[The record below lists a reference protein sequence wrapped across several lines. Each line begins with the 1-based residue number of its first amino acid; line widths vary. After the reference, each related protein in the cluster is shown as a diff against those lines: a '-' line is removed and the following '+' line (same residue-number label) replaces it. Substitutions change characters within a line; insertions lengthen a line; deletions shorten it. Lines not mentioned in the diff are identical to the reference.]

1 MDRIADFNISSN
13 RQRHRNTNSC
23 NVVINNNHAQHLSAP
38 AYTRPKPPPGSV
50 VYPQSGQACNAY
62 PSVNPSVTPTF
73 ADSNPY
79 PQSGQACN
87 AYENPQVID
96 RDVVIDDSVPK
107 ETTPVLN
114 GNELD
119 LYKTIAKT
127 YGHILKDNNPKLVAN
142 LIDQSGRVIIDA
154 ESLIKIVALVC
165 QVQPESINIE
175 YELSGGGCC
184 AKINPIKRI
193 EAIKVAG
200 LDFKLTYDEKY
211 NMLTDEYSV
220 SLRKVLIPIED
231 LLP

>member
-23 NVVINNNHAQHLSAP
+23 NVVINNNHSNSTPQLRSVTGAP
-38 AYTRPKPPPGSV
+38 SRPPDTV
-50 VYPQSGQACNAY
+50 VY
-62 PSVNPSVTPTF
+62 PSVNQSMQVEP
-73 ADSNPY
+73 NPY
-79 PQSGQACN
+79 
-87 AYENPQVID
+87 ENTQVME
-96 RDVVIDDSVPK
+96 RDVTLTDENAQP
-107 ETTPVLN
+107 LN

-193 EAIKVAG
+193 EAIKLSGGGCCAKINPIKRIEAIKVAG
-200 LDFKLTYDEKY
+200 LDFKLTYNEKY

-220 SLRKVLIPIED
+220 SLRKVLIPLDD

>member
-23 NVVINNNHAQHLSAP
+23 NVVINNNHGHHSAP
-38 AYTRPKPPPGSV
+38 PRNPGTV
-50 VYPQSGQACNAY
+50 VY
-62 PSVNPSVTPTF
+62 PSVNQNMQVEP
-73 ADSNPY
+73 NPY
-79 PQSGQACN
+79 DVV
-87 AYENPQVID
+87 E
-96 RDVVIDDSVPK
+96 RDVTLTEEAPAQS
-107 ETTPVLN
+107 LN
-114 GNELD
+114 APYGAQGEAHGNELD

-142 LIDQSGRVIIDA
+142 LIDQSGRVIVDA

-165 QVQPESINIE
+165 QAQPESVNIE
-175 YELSGGGCC
+175 YELTGGGCC

-200 LDFKLTYDEKY
+200 LDFKLTYNEKY

>member
-38 AYTRPKPPPGSV
+38 PYTRPKPPPGSV
-50 VYPQSGQACNAY
+50 VYP
-62 PSVNPSVTPTF
+62 SVNPTF

-79 PQSGQACN
+79 S
-87 AYENPQVID
+87 EPQVVD

-127 YGHILKDNNPKLVAN
+127 YGQILKDNNPKLVAN
-142 LIDQSGRVIIDA
+142 LIDQSGRVIVDA
-154 ESLIKIVALVC
+154 ESLIRIVALVC
-165 QVQPESINIE
+165 QVVPESVNIS
-175 YELSGGGCC
+175 YEVKETGCC
-184 AKINPIKRI
+184 GKLNPIKTI
-193 EAIKVAG
+193 EAIKVGG
-200 LDFKLTYDEKY
+200 LDFKLTYNEKY

-220 SLRKVLIPIED
+220 SLRKVLIPIDE
-231 LLP
+231 LI

>member
-23 NVVINNNHAQHLSAP
+23 NVVINNNNHGHHSAP
-38 AYTRPKPPPGSV
+38 PRNPGTV
-50 VYPQSGQACNAY
+50 VY
-62 PSVNPSVTPTF
+62 PSVNQNMQVEP
-73 ADSNPY
+73 NPY
-79 PQSGQACN
+79 
-87 AYENPQVID
+87 ENTQVME
-96 RDVVIDDSVPK
+96 RDVTLTDDNNQP
-107 ETTPVLN
+107 LN

-142 LIDQSGRVIIDA
+142 LIDQSGRVIVDA

-165 QVQPESINIE
+165 QAQPESVNIE
-175 YELSGGGCC
+175 YELTGGGCC

-200 LDFKLTYDEKY
+200 LDFKLTYNEKY

>member
-23 NVVINNNHAQHLSAP
+23 NVVINNNNNGHHSAP
-38 AYTRPKPPPGSV
+38 PRNPGTV
-50 VYPQSGQACNAY
+50 VY
-62 PSVNPSVTPTF
+62 PSVNQSMQVEP
-73 ADSNPY
+73 NPY
-79 PQSGQACN
+79 
-87 AYENPQVID
+87 ENMQVME
-96 RDVVIDDSVPK
+96 RDVTLTDDNGQP
-107 ETTPVLN
+107 LN

-142 LIDQSGRVIIDA
+142 LIDQSGRVIVDA

-200 LDFKLTYDEKY
+200 LDFKLTYNEKY

>member
-23 NVVINNNHAQHLSAP
+23 NVVINNNHSNSTPQFRSVAGTPS
-38 AYTRPKPPPGSV
+38 RPPDTV
-50 VYPQSGQACNAY
+50 VYPSVSQSMNVE
-62 PSVNPSVTPTF
+62 P
-73 ADSNPY
+73 NPY
-79 PQSGQACN
+79 
-87 AYENPQVID
+87 ENTQVME
-96 RDVVIDDSVPK
+96 RDVVIDDK
-107 ETTPVLN
+107 EALN

-200 LDFKLTYDEKY
+200 LDFKLTYNEKY

>member
-23 NVVINNNHAQHLSAP
+23 NVVINNNHSNSTPQFRSVTGAP
-38 AYTRPKPPPGSV
+38 SRPPDTV
-50 VYPQSGQACNAY
+50 VY
-62 PSVNPSVTPTF
+62 PSVNQSMQVEP
-73 ADSNPY
+73 NPY
-79 PQSGQACN
+79 
-87 AYENPQVID
+87 ENTQVME
-96 RDVVIDDSVPK
+96 RDVVIDDK
-107 ETTPVLN
+107 EALN

-175 YELSGGGCC
+175 YE
-184 AKINPIKRI
+184 I

-200 LDFKLTYDEKY
+200 LDFKLTYNEKY

>member
-23 NVVINNNHAQHLSAP
+23 NVVINNNHGLHGAHGQSPSNSTPQFRSVTGAP
-38 AYTRPKPPPGSV
+38 SRPPDTV
-50 VYPQSGQACNAY
+50 VY
-62 PSVNPSVTPTF
+62 PSVNQNMQVEP
-73 ADSNPY
+73 NPY
-79 PQSGQACN
+79 DVV
-87 AYENPQVID
+87 E
-96 RDVVIDDSVPK
+96 RDVTLTEEAPAQS
-107 ETTPVLN
+107 LN

-175 YELSGGGCC
+175 YELTGGGCC

-200 LDFKLTYDEKY
+200 LDFKLTYNEKY

-220 SLRKVLIPIED
+220 SLRKVLIPIEE
-231 LLP
+231 LIP

>member
-23 NVVINNNHAQHLSAP
+23 NVVINNNHSNSTPQFRSV
-38 AYTRPKPPPGSV
+38 TGTPPRNPGTV
-50 VYPQSGQACNAY
+50 VY
-62 PSVNPSVTPTF
+62 PSVNQSMQVEP
-73 ADSNPY
+73 NPY
-79 PQSGQACN
+79 
-87 AYENPQVID
+87 ENMQVME
-96 RDVVIDDSVPK
+96 RDVTLTDDNGQP
-107 ETTPVLN
+107 LN

-200 LDFKLTYDEKY
+200 LDFKLTYNEKY

>member
-38 AYTRPKPPPGSV
+38 PYTRPKPPPGSV
-50 VYPQSGQACNAY
+50 AY
-62 PSVNPSVTPTF
+62 PSVNPTF

-127 YGHILKDNNPKLVAN
+127 YGQILKDNNPKLVAN
-142 LIDQSGRVIIDA
+142 LIDQSGRVIVDA
-154 ESLIKIVALVC
+154 ESLIRIVALVC
-165 QVQPESINIE
+165 QVVPESVNIS
-175 YELSGGGCC
+175 YEVKETGCC
-184 AKINPIKRI
+184 GKLNPIKTI
-193 EAIKVAG
+193 EAIKVGG
-200 LDFKLTYDEKY
+200 LDFKLTYNEKY

-220 SLRKVLIPIED
+220 SLRKVLIPIEE
-231 LLP
+231 LI

>member
-23 NVVINNNHAQHLSAP
+23 NVVINNNHGLHGAHGQSPSNSTPQFRSVTGAP
-38 AYTRPKPPPGSV
+38 SRPPDTV
-50 VYPQSGQACNAY
+50 VY
-62 PSVNPSVTPTF
+62 PSVNQNMQVEP
-73 ADSNPY
+73 NPY
-79 PQSGQACN
+79 DVV
-87 AYENPQVID
+87 E
-96 RDVVIDDSVPK
+96 RDVTLTEESP
-107 ETTPVLN
+107 TQSLN

-142 LIDQSGRVIIDA
+142 LIDQSGRVIVDA

-165 QVQPESINIE
+165 QAQPESVNIE
-175 YELSGGGCC
+175 YELTGGGCC

-200 LDFKLTYDEKY
+200 LDFKLTYNEKY

-220 SLRKVLIPIED
+220 SLRKVLIPLDELI
-231 LLP
+231 P

>member
-23 NVVINNNHAQHLSAP
+23 NVVINNNHSNSTPQFRSVAGTPS
-38 AYTRPKPPPGSV
+38 RPPDTV
-50 VYPQSGQACNAY
+50 VYPSVSQSMNVE
-62 PSVNPSVTPTF
+62 P
-73 ADSNPY
+73 NPY
-79 PQSGQACN
+79 
-87 AYENPQVID
+87 ENTQVME
-96 RDVVIDDSVPK
+96 RDVVIDDK
-107 ETTPVLN
+107 EALN

-200 LDFKLTYDEKY
+200 LGFKLTYNEKY

>member
-23 NVVINNNHAQHLSAP
+23 NVVINNNHGHHSAP
-38 AYTRPKPPPGSV
+38 PRNPGTV
-50 VYPQSGQACNAY
+50 VY
-62 PSVNPSVTPTF
+62 PSVNQNMQVEP
-73 ADSNPY
+73 NPY
-79 PQSGQACN
+79 
-87 AYENPQVID
+87 ENTQVME
-96 RDVVIDDSVPK
+96 RDVTLTD
-107 ETTPVLN
+107 ENNQTLN

-142 LIDQSGRVIIDA
+142 LIDQSGRVIVDA

-165 QVQPESINIE
+165 QAQPESVNIE
-175 YELSGGGCC
+175 YELTGGGCC

-200 LDFKLTYDEKY
+200 LDFKLTYNEKY

-220 SLRKVLIPIED
+220 SLRKVLIPLEELI
-231 LLP
+231 P

>member
-23 NVVINNNHAQHLSAP
+23 NVVINNNNNGHHSAP
-38 AYTRPKPPPGSV
+38 PRNPGTV
-50 VYPQSGQACNAY
+50 VY
-62 PSVNPSVTPTF
+62 PSVNQSMNVEP
-73 ADSNPY
+73 NPY
-79 PQSGQACN
+79 
-87 AYENPQVID
+87 ENMQVME
-96 RDVVIDDSVPK
+96 RDVTLQDDNGQP
-107 ETTPVLN
+107 LN

-142 LIDQSGRVIIDA
+142 LIDQSGRVLIVA

-200 LDFKLTYDEKY
+200 LDFKLTYNEKY

>member
-23 NVVINNNHAQHLSAP
+23 NVVINNNHSNSTPQFRSVTGAP
-38 AYTRPKPPPGSV
+38 PRNPGTV
-50 VYPQSGQACNAY
+50 VY
-62 PSVNPSVTPTF
+62 PSVNQSMTVEP
-73 ADSNPY
+73 NPY
-79 PQSGQACN
+79 
-87 AYENPQVID
+87 ENTQVME
-96 RDVVIDDSVPK
+96 RDVVIDDNGQP
-107 ETTPVLN
+107 LN

-200 LDFKLTYDEKY
+200 LDFKLTYNEKY

>member
-23 NVVINNNHAQHLSAP
+23 NVVINNNNHGHHSAP
-38 AYTRPKPPPGSV
+38 PRNPGTV
-50 VYPQSGQACNAY
+50 VY
-62 PSVNPSVTPTF
+62 PSVNQNMQVEP
-73 ADSNPY
+73 NPY
-79 PQSGQACN
+79 
-87 AYENPQVID
+87 ENTQVME
-96 RDVVIDDSVPK
+96 RDVTLTDENNQP
-107 ETTPVLN
+107 LN

-142 LIDQSGRVIIDA
+142 LIDQSGRVIVDA

-165 QVQPESINIE
+165 QAQPESVNIE
-175 YELSGGGCC
+175 YELTGGGCC

-200 LDFKLTYDEKY
+200 LDFKLTYNEKY

-220 SLRKVLIPIED
+220 SLRKVLIPIEE
-231 LLP
+231 LIP

>member
-50 VYPQSGQACNAY
+50 AY
-62 PSVNPSVTPTF
+62 PSVNPTS
-73 ADSNPY
+73 ADSNP
-79 PQSGQACN
+79 
-87 AYENPQVID
+87 YENPQVID

-119 LYKTIAKT
+119 LYKPIEKT
-127 YGHILKDNNPKLVAN
+127 YGQILKDNNPKLVAN
-142 LIDQSGRVIIDA
+142 LIDQSGRVIVDA
-154 ESLIKIVALVC
+154 ESLVRIVALVC
-165 QVQPESINIE
+165 QVVPESVNIS
-175 YELSGGGCC
+175 YEVKETGCC
-184 AKINPIKRI
+184 GKLNPIKTI
-193 EAIKVAG
+193 EAIKVGG
-200 LDFKLTYDEKY
+200 LDFKLTYNEKY
-211 NMLTDEYSV
+211 NMHTDEYSV

-231 LLP
+231 LI

>member
-23 NVVINNNHAQHLSAP
+23 NVVINNNNNGHHSAP
-38 AYTRPKPPPGSV
+38 PRNPGTV
-50 VYPQSGQACNAY
+50 VY
-62 PSVNPSVTPTF
+62 PSVNQNMQVEP
-73 ADSNPY
+73 NPY
-79 PQSGQACN
+79 
-87 AYENPQVID
+87 ENTQVME
-96 RDVVIDDSVPK
+96 RDVTLTDDTGQP
-107 ETTPVLN
+107 LN

-142 LIDQSGRVIIDA
+142 LIDQSGRVIVDA

-200 LDFKLTYDEKY
+200 LDFKLTYNEKY

>member
-23 NVVINNNHAQHLSAP
+23 NVVINNNHSVNGSHAH
-38 AYTRPKPPPGSV
+38 KPPGTI
-50 VYPQSGQACNAY
+50 VYPQ
-62 PSVNPSVTPTF
+62 VNQSMHNEP
-73 ADSNPY
+73 NPY
-79 PQSGQACN
+79 ANVDPPII
-87 AYENPQVID
+87 E
-96 RDVVIDDSVPK
+96 RDVTLED
-107 ETTPVLN
+107 ENLN

-127 YGHILKDNNPKLVAN
+127 YGHILKDNNPKLVAILKDNNPKLVAN

-154 ESLIKIVALVC
+154 ESLIKIIALVC
-165 QVQPESINIE
+165 QAQPESINIE

-200 LDFKLTYDEKY
+200 LDFKLTYNEK
-211 NMLTDEYSV
+211 
-220 SLRKVLIPIED
+220 
-231 LLP
+231 

>member
-23 NVVINNNHAQHLSAP
+23 NVVINNNHSNSTPQFRSVTGAP
-38 AYTRPKPPPGSV
+38 SRPPDTV
-50 VYPQSGQACNAY
+50 VY
-62 PSVNPSVTPTF
+62 PSVNQSMQVEP
-73 ADSNPY
+73 NPY
-79 PQSGQACN
+79 DVV
-87 AYENPQVID
+87 E
-96 RDVVIDDSVPK
+96 RDVTLTEEAPAQS
-107 ETTPVLN
+107 LN

-142 LIDQSGRVIIDA
+142 LIDQSGRVIVDA

-175 YELSGGGCC
+175 YELTGGGCC

-200 LDFKLTYDEKY
+200 LDFKLTYNEKY

>member
-23 NVVINNNHAQHLSAP
+23 NVVINNNNNGHHNP
-38 AYTRPKPPPGSV
+38 RNPGTV
-50 VYPQSGQACNAY
+50 VY
-62 PSVNPSVTPTF
+62 PSVNQTMTTE
-73 ADSNPY
+73 NPY
-79 PQSGQACN
+79 ANVEPPII
-87 AYENPQVID
+87 E
-96 RDVVIDDSVPK
+96 RDVTLTEEAQP
-107 ETTPVLN
+107 LN

-200 LDFKLTYDEKY
+200 LDFKLTYNEKY

>member
-23 NVVINNNHAQHLSAP
+23 NVVINNNNHGHHSAP
-38 AYTRPKPPPGSV
+38 PRNPGTV
-50 VYPQSGQACNAY
+50 VY
-62 PSVNPSVTPTF
+62 PSVNQSMQVEP
-73 ADSNPY
+73 NPY
-79 PQSGQACN
+79 
-87 AYENPQVID
+87 ENTQVME
-96 RDVVIDDSVPK
+96 RDVTLTDENNQP
-107 ETTPVLN
+107 LN

-142 LIDQSGRVIIDA
+142 LIDQSGRVIVDA

-200 LDFKLTYDEKY
+200 LDLY

-220 SLRKVLIPIED
+220 SLRKVLIPLDD

>member
-23 NVVINNNHAQHLSAP
+23 NVVINNNHSNSTPQFRSVTGTP
-38 AYTRPKPPPGSV
+38 SRPPDTV
-50 VYPQSGQACNAY
+50 VY
-62 PSVNPSVTPTF
+62 PSVNQSMSAPYGAQGGAHVEP
-73 ADSNPY
+73 NPY
-79 PQSGQACN
+79 
-87 AYENPQVID
+87 ENTQVME
-96 RDVVIDDSVPK
+96 RDVVIDDK
-107 ETTPVLN
+107 EALN

-200 LDFKLTYDEKY
+200 LDFKLTYNEKY

>member
-23 NVVINNNHAQHLSAP
+23 NVVINNNHSNSTPQFRSVTGAP
-38 AYTRPKPPPGSV
+38 SRPPDTV
-50 VYPQSGQACNAY
+50 VYP
-62 PSVNPSVTPTF
+62 SVSQNMQVEP
-73 ADSNPY
+73 NPY
-79 PQSGQACN
+79 
-87 AYENPQVID
+87 ENTQVME
-96 RDVVIDDSVPK
+96 RDVVIDDK
-107 ETTPVLN
+107 EALN

-200 LDFKLTYDEKY
+200 LDFKLTYNEKY

-220 SLRKVLIPIED
+220 SLRKVLIPLDD

>member
-23 NVVINNNHAQHLSAP
+23 NVVINNNNNGHHSAP
-38 AYTRPKPPPGSV
+38 PRNPGTV
-50 VYPQSGQACNAY
+50 VY
-62 PSVNPSVTPTF
+62 PSVNQSMQVEP
-73 ADSNPY
+73 NPY
-79 PQSGQACN
+79 DVV
-87 AYENPQVID
+87 E
-96 RDVVIDDSVPK
+96 RDVTLTEESP
-107 ETTPVLN
+107 TQSLN

-165 QVQPESINIE
+165 QAQPESVNIE
-175 YELSGGGCC
+175 YELTGGGCC

-200 LDFKLTYDEKY
+200 LDFKLTYNEKY

-220 SLRKVLIPIED
+220 SLRKVLIPIEE
-231 LLP
+231 LIP

>member
-23 NVVINNNHAQHLSAP
+23 NVVINNNNNGHHSAP
-38 AYTRPKPPPGSV
+38 PRNPGTV
-50 VYPQSGQACNAY
+50 VY
-62 PSVNPSVTPTF
+62 PSVNQTMSAPVEP
-73 ADSNPY
+73 NPY
-79 PQSGQACN
+79 
-87 AYENPQVID
+87 ENTQVME
-96 RDVVIDDSVPK
+96 RDVTLTDENNQP
-107 ETTPVLN
+107 LN

-165 QVQPESINIE
+165 QAQPETINIE
-175 YELSGGGCC
+175 YELTGGGCC

-200 LDFKLTYDEKY
+200 LDFKLTYNEKY

-231 LLP
+231 LIP

>member
-1 MDRIADFNISSN
+1 MNSIADFNISST
-13 RQRHRNTNSC
+13 RQRLRNTNSC
-23 NVVINNNHAQHLSAP
+23 NVVINNNHSNSTPQFRSVTGAP
-38 AYTRPKPPPGSV
+38 SGSPGTV
-50 VYPQSGQACNAY
+50 VY
-62 PSVNPSVTPTF
+62 PSVNQSMTVEP
-73 ADSNPY
+73 NPY
-79 PQSGQACN
+79 
-87 AYENPQVID
+87 ENVVE
-96 RDVVIDDSVPK
+96 RDVPLTDENAQP
-107 ETTPVLN
+107 LN

-165 QVQPESINIE
+165 QAQPESINIE

-200 LDFKLTYDEKY
+200 LDFKLTYNEKY

-220 SLRKVLIPIED
+220 
-231 LLP
+231 

>member
-23 NVVINNNHAQHLSAP
+23 NVVINNNNHGHHSAP
-38 AYTRPKPPPGSV
+38 PRNPGTV
-50 VYPQSGQACNAY
+50 VY
-62 PSVNPSVTPTF
+62 PSVNQNMQVEP
-73 ADSNPY
+73 NPY
-79 PQSGQACN
+79 
-87 AYENPQVID
+87 EDTQVME
-96 RDVVIDDSVPK
+96 RDVTLTDENNQP
-107 ETTPVLN
+107 LN

-142 LIDQSGRVIIDA
+142 LIDQSGRVIVDA

-165 QVQPESINIE
+165 QAQPESVNIE
-175 YELSGGGCC
+175 YELTGGGCC

-200 LDFKLTYDEKY
+200 LDFKLTYNEKY

>member
-38 AYTRPKPPPGSV
+38 AYARTKPPPGSV
-50 VYPQSGQACNAY
+50 AY
-62 PSVNPSVTPTF
+62 PSVNPTF
-73 ADSNPY
+73 ADSNP
-79 PQSGQACN
+79 
-87 AYENPQVID
+87 YENPQVID

-127 YGHILKDNNPKLVAN
+127 YGQILKDNNPKLVAN
-142 LIDQSGRVIIDA
+142 LIDQSGRVIVDA
-154 ESLIKIVALVC
+154 ESLVRIVALVC
-165 QVQPESINIE
+165 QVVPESVNIS
-175 YELSGGGCC
+175 YEVKETGCC
-184 AKINPIKRI
+184 GKLNPIKTI

-200 LDFKLTYDEKY
+200 LDFKLTYNEKY

-220 SLRKVLIPIED
+220 SLRKVLIPIDE
-231 LLP
+231 LI

>member
-38 AYTRPKPPPGSV
+38 PYTRPKPPPGSV
-50 VYPQSGQACNAY
+50 VY

-79 PQSGQACN
+79 S
-87 AYENPQVID
+87 EPQVVD

-127 YGHILKDNNPKLVAN
+127 YGQILKDNNPKLVAN
-142 LIDQSGRVIIDA
+142 LIDQSGRVIVDA
-154 ESLIKIVALVC
+154 ESLIRIVALVC
-165 QVQPESINIE
+165 QVVPESVNIS
-175 YELSGGGCC
+175 YEVKETGCC
-184 AKINPIKRI
+184 GKLNPIKTI
-193 EAIKVAG
+193 EAIKVGG
-200 LDFKLTYDEKY
+200 LDFKLTYNEKY

-231 LLP
+231 LI

>member
-23 NVVINNNHAQHLSAP
+23 NVVINNNHSVNGSHAH
-38 AYTRPKPPPGSV
+38 RPPGTI
-50 VYPQSGQACNAY
+50 VYPQ
-62 PSVNPSVTPTF
+62 VNQSMHNEP
-73 ADSNPY
+73 NPY
-79 PQSGQACN
+79 ANVDP
-87 AYENPQVID
+87 PVIE
-96 RDVVIDDSVPK
+96 RDVTLED
-107 ETTPVLN
+107 ENLN

-165 QVQPESINIE
+165 QAQPESINIE

-200 LDFKLTYDEKY
+200 LDFKLTYNEKY

-220 SLRKVLIPIED
+220 SLRKVLIPIDD

>member
-23 NVVINNNHAQHLSAP
+23 NVVINNNNNGHHSAP
-38 AYTRPKPPPGSV
+38 PRNPGTV
-50 VYPQSGQACNAY
+50 VY
-62 PSVNPSVTPTF
+62 PSVNQNMQVEP
-73 ADSNPY
+73 NPY
-79 PQSGQACN
+79 
-87 AYENPQVID
+87 ENTQVME
-96 RDVVIDDSVPK
+96 RDVTLTDDNNQP
-107 ETTPVLN
+107 LN

-142 LIDQSGRVIIDA
+142 LIDQSGRVIVDA

-165 QVQPESINIE
+165 QAQPESVNIE
-175 YELSGGGCC
+175 YELTGGGCC

-200 LDFKLTYDEKY
+200 LDFKLTYNEKY
-211 NMLTDEYSV
+211 NILTDEYSV

>member
-23 NVVINNNHAQHLSAP
+23 NVVINNNHSNSTPQFRSVAGTPS
-38 AYTRPKPPPGSV
+38 RPPDTV
-50 VYPQSGQACNAY
+50 VY
-62 PSVNPSVTPTF
+62 PSVNQSMQVEP
-73 ADSNPY
+73 NPY
-79 PQSGQACN
+79 
-87 AYENPQVID
+87 ENTQVME
-96 RDVVIDDSVPK
+96 RDVVIDDK
-107 ETTPVLN
+107 EALN

-200 LDFKLTYDEKY
+200 LDFKLTYNEKY

>member
-23 NVVINNNHAQHLSAP
+23 NVVINNNNNGHHSAP
-38 AYTRPKPPPGSV
+38 PRNPGTV
-50 VYPQSGQACNAY
+50 VY
-62 PSVNPSVTPTF
+62 PSVNQSMQVEP
-73 ADSNPY
+73 NPY
-79 PQSGQACN
+79 
-87 AYENPQVID
+87 ENTQVME
-96 RDVVIDDSVPK
+96 RDVTLTDENNQP
-107 ETTPVLN
+107 LN

-165 QVQPESINIE
+165 QAQPETINIE

-200 LDFKLTYDEKY
+200 LDFKLTYNEKY

>member
-23 NVVINNNHAQHLSAP
+23 NVVINNNHSNSTPQFRSVTGAP
-38 AYTRPKPPPGSV
+38 SRPPDTV
-50 VYPQSGQACNAY
+50 VY
-62 PSVNPSVTPTF
+62 PSVNQSMSVEP
-73 ADSNPY
+73 NPY
-79 PQSGQACN
+79 
-87 AYENPQVID
+87 ENTQVME
-96 RDVVIDDSVPK
+96 RDVVIDDK
-107 ETTPVLN
+107 EALN

-200 LDFKLTYDEKY
+200 LDFKLTYNEKY

>member
-23 NVVINNNHAQHLSAP
+23 NVVINNNHGHHSAP
-38 AYTRPKPPPGSV
+38 PRNPGTV
-50 VYPQSGQACNAY
+50 VYPSVSQSMQVE
-62 PSVNPSVTPTF
+62 P
-73 ADSNPY
+73 NPY
-79 PQSGQACN
+79 
-87 AYENPQVID
+87 ENTQVME
-96 RDVVIDDSVPK
+96 RDVVIDDK
-107 ETTPVLN
+107 EALN

-142 LIDQSGRVIIDA
+142 LIDQSGRVIVDA

-165 QVQPESINIE
+165 QAQPESVNIE
-175 YELSGGGCC
+175 YELTGGGCC

-200 LDFKLTYDEKY
+200 LDFKLTYNEKY